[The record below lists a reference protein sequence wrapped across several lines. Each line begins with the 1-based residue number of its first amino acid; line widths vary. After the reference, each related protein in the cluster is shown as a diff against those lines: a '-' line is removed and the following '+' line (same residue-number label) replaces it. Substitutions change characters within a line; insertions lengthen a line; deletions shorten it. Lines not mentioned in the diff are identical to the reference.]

1 MKRLLEEIL
10 VESTREDVEKEF
22 LYQYGRYKPEFVK
35 LIPAKGFAGMSGGM
49 FVGKLEGK
57 PVLFRYSRWDDGSVE
72 IEWFSSD
79 ENLVKGFLEKHG
91 K

>member
-35 LIPAKGFAGMSGGM
+35 LIPAKGMYGRLDGM

-57 PVLFRYSRWDDGSVE
+57 PVLFRYSREADGSVE
-72 IEWFSSD
+72 IEWFTSD
-79 ENLVKGFLEKHG
+79 ESTIKAFLKKHEK
-91 K
+91 